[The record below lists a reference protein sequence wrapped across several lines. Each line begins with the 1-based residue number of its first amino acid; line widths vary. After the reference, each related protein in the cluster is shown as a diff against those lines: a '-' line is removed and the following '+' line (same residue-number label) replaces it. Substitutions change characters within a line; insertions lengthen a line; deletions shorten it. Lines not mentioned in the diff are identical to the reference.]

1 MNEQQNEAEIRKGAQ
16 AAQLLNSPLYV
27 EAVEKVRMG
36 LVQRLEMSAIGDK
49 DTHHEIALSLQL
61 LKQVHQHI
69 KTVAET
75 GKMAE
80 IERQNWLQ
88 SMKNRI
94 KRVA

>member
-1 MNEQQNEAEIRKGAQ
+1 MNEEQNENEIRRGAQ

-36 LVQRLEMSAIGDK
+36 LVQRMETSAVGDR

-61 LKQVHQHI
+61 LKQIHQHI

-80 IERQNWLQ
+80 IERKNWLDHV
-88 SMKNRI
+88 KKRI